1 MEKKKR
7 ILEIEL
13 EIAREMK
20 KRDIIAEC
28 IDNSIADSIK
38 NIFNLL
44 KRKQEMLSKFSTL
57 YDEEYKNADSDLIKI
72 INYKKGEMI
81 QFGTNLLPPNMY
93 KLESYISCHDLKNRI
108 KYAIKDKLSEFKEVD
123 EDGHII
129 DIWDRAILI
138 IEVFKEGQIA
148 DFDNYFIKPYVDG
161 IVLSRFVY
169 DDSARNLKVFY
180 SPLDLKDYIVKFTL
194 INQKYS
200 EKYEDYLL
208 DIYNK

>member
-1 MEKKKR
+1 MEKKRR

-72 INYKKGEMI
+72 INYKKGEII

-108 KYAIKDKLSEFKEVD
+108 KYAIKDKLSELKEVD

-129 DIWDRAILI
+129 DIWERAVLI

-200 EKYEDYLL
+200 EKYEGYLL